1 MKTVAACLNPVG
13 VQGRQINAAC
23 LSRVRSQR
31 VRPAVSG
38 LNLVP
43 LRVSVAS
50 EAPCLSPV
58 WQRPQTRSSK
68 TLTKTTWWP
77 QRGPPGV
84 DRTFPIRGTAQVA
97 A

>member
-13 VQGRQINAAC
+13 AHGRRINAAC

-31 VRPAVSG
+31 VRAAVSG

-50 EAPCLSPV
+50 G
-58 WQRPQTRSSK
+58 SSVFESRLA
-68 TLTKTTWWP
+68 TSSNTEL
-77 QRGPPGV
+77 
-84 DRTFPIRGTAQVA
+84 
-97 A
+97 